1 MTNNELKKL
10 SRADLLE
17 MLIDQSTELEA
28 LRKKLASAEAALQKR
43 QIAIDQAGS
52 IAEASL
58 LLNGVFEA
66 AERACQQYTDNIRQ
80 LSERQESVCLQME
93 NESRR
98 KADQYQADVERRC
111 AELEAKGEPLPYE
124 QVLADIEKRDYDDS
138 HRAISPLVRAQ
149 DAVLVDSTGMDADA
163 VVQYILSFIKE

>member
-28 LRKKLASAEAALQKR
+28 MRKKLASAEAALQKR

-80 LSERQESVCLQME
+80 LSERQEAVCLQME

-111 AELEAKGEPLPYE
+111 AKLEAETNARCAEMLSSAKAASQKYW
-124 QVLADIEKRDYDDS
+124 DDVS
-138 HRAISPLVRAQ
+138 AKLEAFYSEHAGLRELLS
-149 DAVLVDSTGMDADA
+149 
-163 VVQYILSFIKE
+163 VVTPPKA